1 MTRHQTSYNNELF
14 GDQLSNL
21 QAASGDTSPISWNF
35 AKFLV
40 KKDGTV
46 FGRYSALKG
55 SLTFEHAS
63 ALFLHVDF
71 DPCTAS

>member
-1 MTRHQTSYNNELF
+1 MHGLIEMHLGLYVPDPRGKQICVMNE
-14 GDQLSNL
+14 SMHEWSV

-46 FGRYSALKG
+46 FGR
-55 SLTFEHAS
+55 
-63 ALFLHVDF
+63 
-71 DPCTAS
+71 

>member
-1 MTRHQTSYNNELF
+1 MTRHETCYDNELVS
-14 GDQLSNL
+14 DKLSNL

-46 FGRYSALKG
+46 FGRYNALKG
-55 SLTFEHAS
+55 
-63 ALFLHVDF
+63 
-71 DPCTAS
+71 